1 MKILVLNCGSSS
13 AKFQLIETSLQAI
26 KDGTEKRLAKGIVE
40 KIGEDT
46 SIQRIASKGKEPFK
60 KVASVANH
68 TVAIQ
73 TILELLADPQH
84 GIIKDKSEIDAV
96 GHRVVHGGEA
106 FTHSCLINEKVLAM
120 MKECIPL
127 APLHNPHN
135 IKGYEIAK
143 DLLGDTPHVA
153 VFDTAFH
160 QTMPPSSFVYALP
173 YEYYKNKGIRR
184 YGFHG
189 TSHRYVASRVGKYFN
204 VPPDSYNVI
213 TVHLGNGASIAA
225 VKKGRVHD
233 TSMGFTPL
241 EGLVMGTRCGDI
253 DPAILMFL
261 METENMD
268 VNTLNKTLNKKSGLL
283 GVSGVSNDMR
293 ELQEAAAKGNKRASL
308 AIDIFCYRI
317 KKYIGAY
324 TAGMGGVDY
333 IVYTAGIGENSSIV
347 REKSSQG
354 LEAIGAHL
362 DREKNSNL
370 DGKEGVFST
379 DDSPVKLCVIP
390 TNEEMVIAHD
400 TVEAVEGLLD
410 CDNNK

>member
-1 MKILVLNCGSSS
+1 MKVLVLNCGSSS

-26 KDGTEKRLAKGIVE
+26 KDGTEKRLAKGVVE
-40 KIGEDT
+40 KIGEET
-46 SIQRIASKGKEPFK
+46 SIKKIACESKPSFK
-60 KVASVANH
+60 KEESVPNH
-68 TVAIQ
+68 SEAIQ
-73 TILELLADPQH
+73 GILDLLANPEH
-84 GIIKDKSEIDAV
+84 GIIRDKNEIDAV

-106 FTHSCLINEKVLAM
+106 FTHSCKINDKVLAEI
-120 MKECIPL
+120 KECIPL

-143 DLLGDTPHVA
+143 ELLGDTPHVA

-160 QTMPPSSFVYALP
+160 QTMPPSSFIYALP
-173 YEYYKNKGIRR
+173 YEYYEKKRIRR

-189 TSHRYVASRVGKYFN
+189 TSHRYVARRVAKLFN
-204 VPPDSYNVI
+204 ISKESFNVI

-225 VKKGRVHD
+225 VKKGKVVD

-261 METENMD
+261 MQNNGID
-268 VNTLNKTLNKKSGLL
+268 VNALNKILNKKSGLL
-283 GVSGVSNDMR
+283 GISGISNDMR
-293 ELQEAAAKGNKRASL
+293 VLEDEAEKGDKKADL

-317 KKYIGAY
+317 KKYIGSY
-324 TAGMGGVDY
+324 TAAMGGVDY
-333 IVYTAGIGENSSIV
+333 VAFTAGIGENSCVV
-347 REKSSQG
+347 RERCCQG
-354 LEAIGAHL
+354 LEGIGAFY
-362 DREKNSNL
+362 DKEKNNVM

-379 DDSPVKLCVIP
+379 DDSKVTLCIIP

-400 TVEAVEGLLD
+400 TVECVEGLLS
-410 CDNNK
+410 CKE